1 MSNQNGATEQS
12 DRVAQASGMVS
23 VQAHCSVDEAF
34 VMLEERS
41 RVTESTMQE
50 VAESVVDRKFRFAI
64 QA

>member
-1 MSNQNGATEQS
+1 M
-12 DRVAQASGMVS
+12 VA

-41 RVTESTMQE
+41 RITELTMQE
-50 VAESVVDRKFRFAI
+50 VAESVVDRKFRFSL